1 MSTPTTLKYR
11 FGFIYLG
18 YSSGEFCVF
27 DGNNEDFEVRVTAHK
42 LKITALDVSAK
53 LVILSAS
60 DDCFVKLWQFKQEE
74 AMVTPMQT
82 IFNEDGPVYGVGFL
96 NYAATEFAV
105 VTGGSTKVHIY
116 IDWED
121 SAANAEDLINAI

>member
-74 AMVTPMQT
+74 AMVKYNITLL
-82 IFNEDGPVYGVGFL
+82 FEFLCLFCVYVG
-96 NYAATEFAV
+96 NTN
-105 VTGGSTKVHIY
+105 
-116 IDWED
+116 
-121 SAANAEDLINAI
+121 ANNIQ